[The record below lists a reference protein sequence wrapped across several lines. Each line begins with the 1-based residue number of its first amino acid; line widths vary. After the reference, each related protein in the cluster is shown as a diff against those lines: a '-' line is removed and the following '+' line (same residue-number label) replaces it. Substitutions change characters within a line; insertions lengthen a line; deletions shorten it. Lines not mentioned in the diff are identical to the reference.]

1 MRLRLVV
8 TGTRCQVVER
18 APGPRRATRGRL
30 RLGESERRRGPRR
43 SLVGAYIRSGHV
55 RANVARPNEGV
66 ASLHQRREAP
76 KPSSTTPSAVTQ
88 MISAPQ
94 IATVRKGLN
103 SGRLKAEEINC
114 NKRGKRDAGRGS
126 HRQGSSAER
135 PENPAVA
142 PRPCCRP
149 TLVRLSSSQVAANA
163 STRTS
168 ICRFRAWRTPFASSY
183 SNHVP
188 MAPPSPASAAERTV
202 GQCPNCS
209 RNIRSSREWP
219 GSCSKMREVS

>member
-66 ASLHQRREAP
+66 
-76 KPSSTTPSAVTQ
+76 
-88 MISAPQ
+88 
-94 IATVRKGLN
+94 
-103 SGRLKAEEINC
+103 NC
-114 NKRGKRDAGRGS
+114 NKCGKRDAGRGS

-149 TLVRLSSSQVAANA
+149 TLVRLRSSQIAANA

-188 MAPPSPASAAERTV
+188 MAPPSPASAGERTV